1 LPTYRDA
8 LSIIRANPE
17 EESMTER
24 PTQQDAAQTA
34 AEAKETLGAAEAR
47 NEPMGKG
54 EKLEQ
59 LCVDTIRFLAVDGV
73 EAANSGHPG
82 TPMGMADMAFV
93 LWTEFLRHDPK
104 APHWTNR
111 DRFLL
116 SAGHASMLLYGLL
129 HLSGYPEMTIE
140 ELRRFRQWD
149 SRTAGHPEY
158 GHAAGIEVTTGPLGQ
173 GFANGVGMGIGA
185 KMLAARFDS
194 PDFKPVDHF
203 IYAFC
208 SDGDLMEGISHEAA
222 SLAGHL
228 GLGNL
233 IYFWDDNRISIE
245 GGTRLAF
252 SENVKRRFES
262 YGWHVREIDGH
273 DRAAI
278 RKAIKKAQK
287 TTDRP
292 SLICARTIIGWGSPK
307 LHGTAEV
314 HGAPLGKDEATATK
328 AALGWPAE
336 PTFFVPEEVREEFK
350 RRTTK
355 LARSRK
361 AWEKKM
367 KEWRGANPH
376 LATLWDHFWSR
387 RMPEETLEEL
397 VAATASEK
405 AAATRALSGT
415 ALQKIAALV
424 PFVVGGS
431 ADLAPSNNTML
442 KGEGDLARETED
454 APAPSLDAFTARNL
468 HFGVREHAMGAAV
481 NGMTLYGC
489 WRAYGGTFLIFSDYM
504 RPSVRLAA
512 LMKIPSVFVYTHDS
526 IFLGED
532 GPTHQPVEHLFAL
545 RLIPNLHVF
554 RPADG
559 AEVAA
564 AWTHA
569 LTREDGP
576 TALSLTRQKVDAIA
590 RPAGFDAKKILRGAY
605 VVDGFEQGDVTIVA
619 TGSEVSLA
627 IAAAAKLRETGT
639 RARVVSAPCLD
650 LFDEQDAAYHD
661 SVLGNDRDRIV
672 AIEAGR
678 SDGWYRY
685 VGHRA
690 LVIGIDRFGASAPYE
705 VLAEKFGFT
714 PEGVVRSIEA
724 WM

>member
-1 LPTYRDA
+1 
-8 LSIIRANPE
+8 
-17 EESMTER
+17 MTESR
-24 PTQQDAAQTA
+24 TENDSARTA
-34 AEAKETLGAAEAR
+34 AEAKETLGAAEAS
-47 NEPMGKG
+47 NEPMGIG
-54 EKLEQ
+54 DRLEQ
-59 LCVDTIRFLAVDGV
+59 LCVDTIRFLAVDAV

-93 LWTEFLRHDPK
+93 LWTEFLRHDPN
-104 APHWTNR
+104 APEWTNR

-116 SAGHASMLLYGLL
+116 SAGHASMLLYGML
-129 HLSGYPEMTIE
+129 HLSGYPEMTVE
-140 ELRRFRQWD
+140 ELRNFRQWG
-149 SRTAGHPEY
+149 SRTPGHPEY

-173 GFANGVGMGIGA
+173 GFANGVGMGIAA

-194 PDFKPVDHF
+194 SAFKPVDHF

-222 SLAGHL
+222 SIAGHL

-233 IYFWDDNRISIE
+233 IYFWDDNSISIE

-252 SENVKRRFES
+252 SENVKKRFEA
-262 YGWHVREIDGH
+262 YGWHVQEIDGH

-287 TTDRP
+287 AADRP

-314 HGAPLGKDEATATK
+314 HGAPLGKEEVLATK

-336 PTFFVPEEVREEFK
+336 PTFLVPDAVREEFR
-350 RRTTK
+350 RRTAK

-361 AWEKKM
+361 KWAKGM
-367 KEWRGANPH
+367 KEWRAANPQ
-376 LATLWDHFWSR
+376 LAGLWDHFWSR
-387 RMPEETLEEL
+387 EMPEGTLGEL
-397 VAATASEK
+397 VAAARSEK
-405 AAATRALSGT
+405 AAATRALSGQ
-415 ALQKIAALV
+415 ALQKIASLV
-424 PFVVGGS
+424 PFVAGGS
-431 ADLAPSNNTML
+431 ADLAPSNNTLL
-442 KGEGDLARETED
+442 KGEGDLARESED
-454 APAPSLDAFTARNL
+454 SGPPPLSAFTARNL
-468 HFGVREHAMGAAV
+468 HFGVREHAMGAAI

-512 LMKIPSVFVYTHDS
+512 LMGIPSVFVYTHDS
-526 IFLGED
+526 VFLGED

-559 AEVAA
+559 AEVGA

-569 LTREDGP
+569 LTRNDGP
-576 TALSLTRQKVDAIA
+576 TALSLTRQKLDPIP
-590 RPAGFDAKKILRGAY
+590 RPADFDPRKILRGAY
-605 VVDGFEQGDVTIVA
+605 VVDAFEQGEITIVA
-619 TGSEVSLA
+619 TGSEVPLA
-627 IAAAAKLRETGT
+627 LAAATRLRERGT
-639 RARVVSAPCLD
+639 AVRVVSAPCLE
-650 LFDEQDAAYHD
+650 LFDAQDEGYRNE
-661 SVLGNDRDRIV
+661 VLGADRDRIV

-678 SDGWYRY
+678 SDGWCRY
-685 VGHRA
+685 VGHRG

-705 VLAEKFGFT
+705 VIAEKLGFT
-714 PEGVVRSIEA
+714 PDAVAAKIAA
-724 WM
+724 WMGAA